1 MPIVK
6 IITLLFLK
14 VKAGE
19 AFGHHSRK
27 EKRISAGAVL
37 SAVRGCGSQ
46 PSFFPGG
53 MGVLSDPVSKSGYFK
68 LFRGTRIL
76 PTRPKLL
83 SQRLASAAF
92 VRQAARDGKIP
103 VFRDSLGMFNI
114 FAYAFRELDGPE
126 DFSWLWGKTGREKP
140 R

>member
-14 VKAGE
+14 VKAD
-19 AFGHHSRK
+19 HHTRK

-53 MGVLSDPVSKSGYFK
+53 MGVLSDPVSKTGYF
-68 LFRGTRIL
+68 
-76 PTRPKLL
+76 
-83 SQRLASAAF
+83 
-92 VRQAARDGKIP
+92 
-103 VFRDSLGMFNI
+103 
-114 FAYAFRELDGPE
+114 
-126 DFSWLWGKTGREKP
+126 
-140 R
+140 